1 METRNPLDQDQP
13 IRRLPL
19 RRALAFRLG
28 LCAGL
33 VTFLS
38 VLAFG
43 YFSIESQ
50 RADLIRQ
57 VEEKAHWL
65 AEGFVTG
72 LKQNAG
78 RHDSQ
83 GIDSLVQALG
93 RHRGVSLVRLMD
105 QGGTVRFTTQP
116 EELGRQL
123 DASKVGCN
131 SCHSQQLPPK
141 AVKGSKMSRLYGTDR
156 GGRILGTITHIHNER
171 SCFSA
176 PCHFHKEEQ
185 RVLGILDVGVGLDEA
200 DRSISAA
207 VRKTSIFA
215 ISLFLGVTALL
226 MAGLLL
232 FVERPI
238 RRILEVT
245 DRISRG
251 DYGVKLDAASHDELG
266 ELARSFNRLS
276 ERIRTREEELE
287 RSRQEHETLFEN
299 VPAYVAVVDKEYRIV
314 QANKNFKQT
323 FGHRVGENCFS
334 AYKGLD
340 EKCPNCPVEMTFRDG
355 ACHRS
360 EEIGLDKKGK
370 EIHYLVYTAPIFDR
384 DGDALYAIEMSV
396 DLTVT
401 KRLEKELRVSQEY
414 LNNLVEN
421 SIHGIVATDATGKI
435 IIFNRAAERIL
446 GYDASQVKGTR
457 DLERFFPMEFV
468 QMIWS
473 GLLRGGAG
481 RDLKMVDQ
489 ETWLESSK
497 GEKVPVRFSGLLL
510 WEDGSPVGAVGFFQD
525 LRAFKALEREKL
537 QAERLAVVGQTVA
550 ALAHGIKNIITGLEG
565 GVYVVQT
572 AMKRGDA
579 SLLQKGWGMVE
590 RNIEKISHTVKD
602 LLTYSKV
609 AAVDM
614 QPIRPGEVVE
624 EVISLFRDKARQCG
638 VELLAEGQADLPV
651 AYLDPKAIHTCLTN
665 LISNAI
671 DACVEDKG
679 KDRHRVIVRTRL
691 EDDDSL
697 VFEVID
703 DGVGMTEEV
712 RAKAFTSFFTT
723 KGTKGTGL
731 GLMVTD
737 KLVHEHGGEMT
748 VESTPG
754 QGSTFRITIPGGQV
768 RATDN
773 QKEDRDI

>member
-1 METRNPLDQDQP
+1 MEIQNPLDQDQP

-19 RRALAFRLG
+19 HRTLAFRLG
-28 LCAGL
+28 LGAGL
-33 VTFLS
+33 LTLFS

-50 RADLIRQ
+50 RAELIGR

-65 AEGFVTG
+65 GESIVTG
-72 LKQNAG
+72 LRQR
-78 RHDSQ
+78 RHDPE
-83 GIDSLVQALG
+83 GIDSLVQAVG
-93 RHRGVSLVRLMD
+93 RQRGVSLVRLTD
-105 QGGTVRFTTQP
+105 QGGKVRFSTRP
-116 EELGRQL
+116 EELGRHL
-123 DASKVGCN
+123 DASEAGCN
-131 SCHSQQLPPK
+131 SCHSQGLSAQ
-141 AVKGSKMSRLYGTDR
+141 AAKGFKMSRLYDTDR
-156 GGRILGTITHIHNER
+156 GGRLLGTVTHIYNDR
-171 SCFSA
+171 SCFSV

-185 RVLGILDVGVGLDEA
+185 RVLGILDVGVSLDEA
-200 DRSISAA
+200 DRGISAA
-207 VRKTSIFA
+207 VARTTIFA
-215 ISLFLGVTALL
+215 ISLFLGITALL
-226 MAGLLL
+226 VAGLLL

-238 RRILEVT
+238 RRILEMT
-245 DRISRG
+245 HRISRG
-251 DYGVKLDAASHDELG
+251 DYSPRLDVSSQDELG

-276 ERIRTREEELE
+276 ERIRAREEELE

-314 QANKNFKQT
+314 QANKNFKET
-323 FGHRVGENCFS
+323 FGYRVGESCFS

-360 EEIGLDKKGK
+360 EEIGLNKKGK

-384 DGDALYAIEMSV
+384 EGEALYAIEMSV

-435 IIFNRAAERIL
+435 IIFNRAAERIF
-446 GYDASQVKGTR
+446 GYDASQVKETR
-457 DLERFFPMEFV
+457 DLERFFPLEFV

-473 GLLRGGAG
+473 GLRRGGPR
-481 RDLKMVDQ
+481 RDLKMVAQ
-489 ETWLESSK
+489 ETWLRSSK
-497 GEKVPVRFSGLLL
+497 AERIPVRFSGVLL
-510 WEDGSPVGAVGFFQD
+510 WEDGTPVGAVGFFQD
-525 LRAFKALEREKL
+525 LRAFKALEQEKL

-550 ALAHGIKNIITGLEG
+550 ALVHGIKNIITGLEG

-572 AMKRGDA
+572 AMKRRDD

-602 LLTYSKV
+602 LLAYSKV

-614 QPIRPGEVVE
+614 QPTRPTEVVE

-638 VELLAEGQADLPV
+638 VELLMEGPADLPM

-671 DACVEDKG
+671 DACGEDKTKG
-679 KDRHRVIVRTRL
+679 QHRVIVRTRF
-691 EDDDSL
+691 DDESSL

-703 DGVGMTEEV
+703 DGVGMSEEM

-737 KLVHEHGGEMT
+737 KLVQEHGGKMT

-754 QGSTFRITIPGGQV
+754 QGSTFRITIPQGPVEAKSGQ
-768 RATDN
+768 R
-773 QKEDRDI
+773 EE

>member
-1 METRNPLDQDQP
+1 MEARKNLNREQP

-28 LCAGL
+28 LGMGL
-33 VTFLS
+33 LTLFS

-43 YFSIESQ
+43 YFSVTSQ
-50 RADLIRQ
+50 RAELIGQ

-65 AEGFVTG
+65 GEGIVTG
-72 LKQNAG
+72 LKQGMA
-78 RHDSQ
+78 RHDPE
-83 GIDSLVQALG
+83 GIDGLVQAVG
-93 RHRGVSLVRLMD
+93 RQRGVSLVRLMD
-105 QGGTVRFTTQP
+105 RTGTVRFTTNP
-116 EELGRQL
+116 EELGRKL
-123 DASKVGCN
+123 DATEESCN
-131 SCHSQQLPPK
+131 SCHSQGIPARAGK
-141 AVKGSKMSRLYGTDR
+141 AAKMARLYSTDT
-156 GGRILGTITHIHNER
+156 GGRLLGTITHIYNER

-176 PCHFHKEEQ
+176 PCHFHKEGQ
-185 RVLGILDVGVGLDEA
+185 RVLGILEVGVSLEEA
-200 DRSISAA
+200 YRSISAA
-207 VRKTSIFA
+207 VTKTSLFA
-215 ISLFLGVTALL
+215 ISLFLGITALFV
-226 MAGLLL
+226 AGLL
-232 FVERPI
+232 FFIERPI
-238 RRILEVT
+238 RRILDAT
-245 DRISRG
+245 HRISRG
-251 DYGVKLDAASHDELG
+251 DYGCKLDETSQDELG

-287 RSRQEHETLFEN
+287 KSRQEHETLFEN
-299 VPAYVAVVDKEYRIV
+299 VPAYVAVVDREYRIV
-314 QANKNFKQT
+314 QANKNFKET
-323 FGHRVGENCFS
+323 FGHRVGESCFS

-340 EKCPNCPVEMTFRDG
+340 EKCPNCPVEMTFSDG

-360 EEIGLDKKGK
+360 EEIGLNKRGK

-384 DGDALYAIEMSV
+384 EGEALYAIEMSV

-414 LNNLVEN
+414 LDNLVEN

-446 GYDASQVKGTR
+446 GYDASQVKETR
-457 DLERFFPMEFV
+457 DLERFFPLEFV

-473 GLLRGGAG
+473 GLRQGTAR
-481 RDLKMVDQ
+481 RDLKMVAQ
-489 ETWLESSK
+489 ETWLRSSK
-497 GEKVPVRFSGLLL
+497 GERVPVRFSGVLL
-510 WEDGSPVGAVGFFQD
+510 WEDGTPVGAVGFFQD
-525 LRAFKALEREKL
+525 LTAFKALEQEKL

-572 AMKRGDA
+572 AMKRRDD

-614 QPIRPGEVVE
+614 QPVKPTEIVE
-624 EVISLFRDKARQCG
+624 EVLSLFKDKARQCG
-638 VELLAEGQADLPV
+638 VEIVLEAPADLPM

-665 LISNAI
+665 LVSNAI
-671 DACVEDKG
+671 DACVEDTSKS
-679 KDRHRVIVRTRL
+679 DHRVIVRTRL
-691 EDDDSL
+691 EEDDSL

-703 DGVGMTEEV
+703 NGVGMSEEV
-712 RAKAFTSFFTT
+712 RAKAFSSFFTT

-737 KLVHEHGGEMT
+737 KLVQEHGGKIT
-748 VESTPG
+748 VESAPG
-754 QGSTFRITIPGGQV
+754 LGSTFRITIPRAPEEASGGLHEGPG
-768 RATDN
+768 A
-773 QKEDRDI
+773 